1 MAFDVEEFLA
11 HRGDTPIGDVLI
23 HYASE
28 YYDPAKAHE
37 YYLKNR
43 ELKGRQSTKGMS
55 ETQRN
60 AWSYTKNQIG
70 ERRKAELKS
79 KAEEQKA
86 RLEELRNKAEET
98 RTRLQEK
105 LKGLL
110 DSLKVGQ
117 TPKVEAEVIPVPD
130 LIPIPENASPK
141 VRQYLQGQN
150 ARRINKY
157 NGEVQKAEKVA
168 REKQKAVNEEYA
180 LKREAAA
187 KSSEEARAQSREERI
202 KIGNELKT
210 AVADARNAY
219 ESAKKQIVDKY
230 EAAKETE
237 YQNIKTQLPGAA
249 PKAKKAPKPK
259 KAPAA
264 KKPRK
269 KKQTTETEG
278 ELQNG
283 S

>member
-11 HRGDTPIGDVLI
+11 HRGDTPIGDVLV
-23 HYASE
+23 HYSSQ
-28 YYDPAKAHE
+28 YYDPVKAHE
-37 YYLKNR
+37 YYLQNR

-60 AWSYTKNQIG
+60 AWSYSKHQIG
-70 ERRKAELKS
+70 ESKKAELKS

-98 RTRLQEK
+98 RTRLQDK

-110 DSLKVGQ
+110 ESLKVGH
-117 TPKVEAEVIPVPD
+117 TPKIEPEVIPVPD
-130 LIPIPENASPK
+130 LIPIPANASEK
-141 VRQYLQGQN
+141 VKRYLQSQN
-150 ARRINKY
+150 GRRINKY

-187 KSSEEARAQSREERI
+187 KSSDEARAQSREERL
-202 KIGNELKT
+202 KIGNDLKA
-210 AVADARNAY
+210 AVTDARNAY
-219 ESAKKQIVDKY
+219 EAAKKQIVDKY
-230 EAAKETE
+230 EAAKQTE

-249 PKAKKAPKPK
+249 PKAKKPK

-283 S
+283 TKA